1 MYTRNP
7 HDLWM
12 FELVLEG
19 ENSQNRHQTDSISI
33 YTYLYRDISIFV
45 IYSDLMYIYIYIW
58 YVCTYYT
65 RTYSVPSLF
74 LVYLFHTWSIFQ
86 HLFCAGIE
94 ELWFAKSRPVS
105 LRLAA
110 WHLPPTTVG
119 PQKRR
124 DESTAESFVTVNMLI
139 KCMGQKL

>member
-45 IYSDLMYIYIYIW
+45 IYSDLMYIYIYISDMCVHITHAHTV
-58 YVCTYYT
+58 YPLCF
-65 RTYSVPSLF
+65 LF
-74 LVYLFHTWSIFQ
+74 ICSTLGLFSSISSAQGSKNCDSQSHDLCPFDLQ
-86 HLFCAGIE
+86 PDTSPPRRSAPKKEGMNLRQ
-94 ELWFAKSRPVS
+94 KVS
-105 LRLAA
+105 LR
-110 WHLPPTTVG
+110 
-119 PQKRR
+119 
-124 DESTAESFVTVNMLI
+124 
-139 KCMGQKL
+139 